1 VIGVVCLVVDIGSLL
16 DHRSSRWLLRA
27 IILADDDRGE
37 HQAGHRVDEKR
48 CHDGAENAKIRL
60 LGSATI

>member
-16 DHRSSRWLLRA
+16 DHRSRWLLRA